1 MSQASSTT
9 RIARREGDGGDGG
22 GGGDTQAPARQ
33 RSRKRSKLL
42 RPLLMIGG
50 VALIIGLVILYWLFT
65 GGTVYVTDTYIK
77 ARRVQ
82 LSTDVSGLVQS
93 VAVHDNEHVKKG
105 QVLVR
110 LDPSRFKVALN
121 QAKAK
126 LGEVKQQVM
135 GYKHSYE
142 AKLSQINQQKAMVHN
157 DKLNFQRYA
166 KLIKSGG
173 VTQSQYDNAKY
184 TLQADQAKLAAMQAQ
199 SNVDLA
205 KLSGNPKIKLE
216 QTPQYQEAE
225 AALNQAQLNYKH
237 SVIRAPF
244 SGVVTD
250 TAKLNPGMFLQAG
263 TAAFALVSQNDIWV
277 RSQPKE
283 TQLTWV
289 RTGDKVDIDVD
300 AYPGKVWH
308 GVVHTISP
316 ASGSSFSLLPAQNS
330 SGNWV
335 KVVQR
340 IPLRVK
346 IEKGPKNLTLRN
358 GMSSEI
364 TIHTGHQ
371 RSLSDLF

>member
-9 RIARREGDGGDGG
+9 RIARREGDGADGG
-22 GGGDTQAPARQ
+22 GGADSQAPARE

-50 VALIIGLVILYWLFT
+50 VAVIVGAVVLYWLFT
-65 GGTVYVTDTYIK
+65 GGSVYVTDTYIK

-82 LSTDVSGLVQS
+82 LSTDVSGLVES

-110 LDPSRFKVALN
+110 LDPSRFKVAIA

-126 LGEVKQQVM
+126 LGEVTQQVT

-142 AKLSQINQQKAMVHN
+142 AQLSQIKQQQAMVHN
-157 DKLNFQRYA
+157 DKLNYQRYA

-199 SNVDLA
+199 ANVDLA
-205 KLSGNPKIKLE
+205 RLSGDPKINVKD
-216 QTPQYQEAE
+216 TPQYQAAE

-244 SGVVTD
+244 AGVVTGTD
-250 TAKLNPGMFLQAG
+250 KLNPGMFLQAG

-289 RTGDKVDIDVD
+289 RTGDKVDIHVD

-308 GVVHTISP
+308 GVVKTISP

-340 IPLRVK
+340 IPLRVE
-346 IEKGPKNLTLRN
+346 IQSGPKNLALRN
-358 GMSSEI
+358 GMSAEI
-364 TIHTGHQ
+364 TGHQ
-371 RSLSDLF
+371 RSLSELF

>member
-1 MSQASSTT
+1 MPAGD
-9 RIARREGDGGDGG
+9 EGAEGGA
-22 GGGDTQAPARQ
+22 GDIQAPARE

-50 VALIIGLVILYWLFT
+50 VAVIIIAVIGYWLMT
-65 GGTVYVTDTYIK
+65 GGSVYVTDTYIK

-93 VAVHDNEHVKKG
+93 VAVHDNEHVMKG
-105 QVLVR
+105 QVLFR
-110 LDPSRFKVALN
+110 LDPSRFKIAIDR
-121 QAKAK
+121 AKAK
-126 LGEVKQQVM
+126 LGEVRQEVT
-135 GYKHSYE
+135 GNRHSYE
-142 AKLSQINQQKAMVHN
+142 AQLSQIKQQQAMVHN
-157 DKLNFQRYA
+157 DQLNYQRYA
-166 KLIKSGG
+166 KLVKSGG

-199 SNVDLA
+199 ANVDLA
-205 KLSGNPKIKLE
+205 KLSGNPKINVKD
-216 QTPQYQEAE
+216 TPQYKAAQ
-225 AALNQAQLNYKH
+225 AALNQAKVNYQD
-237 SVIRAPF
+237 SIVRAPF

-250 TAKLNPGMFLQAG
+250 TDKLNPGMYLPAG

-289 RTGDKVDIDVD
+289 RTGDKVDIHVD

-346 IEKGPKNLTLRN
+346 IKSGPKDLALRN
-358 GMSSEI
+358 GMSAEI
-364 TIHTGHQ
+364 TIHTGHK
-371 RSLSDLF
+371 RSLSELF